1 MSNAVRVGSNFLEHL
16 HLKALIA
23 IEKHLIEYLVNT
35 ILYENA
41 WSSSIAAIHRDNKTL
56 ALINK

>member
-1 MSNAVRVGSNFLEHL
+1 MHWSHCNCYALMSNAVRVGSNFLEHL

-41 WSSSIAAIHRDNKTL
+41 
-56 ALINK
+56 